1 MLYLEHTSNN
11 EVFGEAPTVIRDSFV
26 VWSVSILV
34 DCMWATITVNDGLF
48 TVLYLKG
55 YLFMLTIFKFM
66 IRLEVLVLVQNMTFL
81 TELGK

>member
-34 DCMWATITVNDGLF
+34 DCM
-48 TVLYLKG
+48 
-55 YLFMLTIFKFM
+55 
-66 IRLEVLVLVQNMTFL
+66 
-81 TELGK
+81 